1 MLESISRNSHW
12 PALALQSLSDGTF
25 KELPA
30 VCPQL
35 DNLYPIAYSSP
46 AAPGAV
52 PARRGGLRVAPGM
65 DKLKGRRGAGG
76 ALRAPIFAR
85 PQRAGMF
92 LFILLL
98 LLKPLQSSSFL
109 TSFRLLGQHC

>member
-1 MLESISRNSHW
+1 MLKSISHNSHW
-12 PALALQSLSDGTF
+12 PALALQSLSDGMC
-25 KELPA
+25 KELPE

-46 AAPGAV
+46 AAPGAA

-65 DKLKGRRGAGG
+65 DMLKRRRGAGG
-76 ALRAPIFAR
+76 ALRAPIFAW

-92 LFILLL
+92 LFIVLL